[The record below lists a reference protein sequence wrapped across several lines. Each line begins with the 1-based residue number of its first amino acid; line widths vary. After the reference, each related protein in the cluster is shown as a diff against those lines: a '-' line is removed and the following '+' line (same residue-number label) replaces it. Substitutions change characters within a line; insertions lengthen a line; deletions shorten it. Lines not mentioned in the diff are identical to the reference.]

1 MFYRGVTVHDL
12 TVPLFKRQL
21 SLSVQDIA
29 VNKPPRLLNPTT
41 HSLFDVQGNAMK
53 SVLRLGKLQISILLL
68 LLFSVLIY
76 AARLEALLWYS
87 IKPGFSAVS
96 HQTSLEL
103 GQYTVSIDAW
113 PISGV
118 DSDLSGLTYNH
129 ETGTLFSVINGQ
141 SSIVELST
149 SGELLR
155 KIALQGV
162 KDVEGITHI
171 NGHQYAIVDEAEHRL
186 MLIEILPE
194 TLTVDITDVPQ
205 LRLDLNIRRNK
216 SFEGVSWDEHHQRLL
231 VVTERNPLRV
241 LQITGFVEQSNGND
255 QLSVTE
261 VTPGRFNRLA
271 LRDLSSVTHGPHAD
285 TVLLLSHESRL
296 LAEYDADGKLLG
308 SLNLWRGFHGLRA
321 NIPQAEGVAIGP
333 DGSIYITSEPNLL
346 YVFEKPKAMH

>member
-1 MFYRGVTVHDL
+1 M
-12 TVPLFKRQL
+12 K
-21 SLSVQDIA
+21 
-29 VNKPPRLLNPTT
+29 
-41 HSLFDVQGNAMK
+41 AM
-53 SVLRLGKLQISILLL
+53 LHLGKLQISILFL
-68 LLFSVLIY
+68 LLFSLVIY

-96 HQTSLEL
+96 PHTSLEL
-103 GQYTVSIDAW
+103 GRYTVTIDAL

-141 SSIVELST
+141 SSIVELSA
-149 SGELLR
+149 SGDLIR

-171 NGHQYAIVDEAEHRL
+171 RGHHYAIVDEAEHRL
-186 MLIEILPE
+186 MLIEIRPDSLS
-194 TLTVDITDVPQ
+194 VDITDVPQ
-205 LRLDLNIRRNK
+205 LKLDLNIRRNK

-241 LQITGFVEQSNGND
+241 LQITGFVEQANGKD

-271 LRDLSSVTHGPHAD
+271 LRDLSSVTHGPHGD
-285 TVLLLSHESRL
+285 TMLLLSHESRL

-308 SLNLWRGFHGLRA
+308 SLNLWRGFHGLSA
-321 NIPQAEGVAIGP
+321 NIPQAEGVAI
-333 DGSIYITSEPNLL
+333 DADSRIYITSEPNLF
-346 YVFEKPKAMH
+346 YVFEKATAMH